1 MNGREFE
8 RVRAIEMKVYRGM
21 AQFQARGEEI
31 PELLKG
37 RYAMMV
43 ELVEA
48 LEAPKGRKKSTEK

>member
-1 MNGREFE
+1 MNGREFT
-8 RVRAIEMKVYRGM
+8 RVSAIEMNIYREM

-43 ELVEA
+43 ELVQA
-48 LEAPKGRKKSTEK
+48 LEAPKGRKKSAVD